1 MEYAGGVL
9 WKRRRE
15 GGLIGQLM
23 CMWGMEYSW
32 GGVKG
37 STGKLIIGD
46 KKGVWVTRTV
56 RRKPEEEIWGRE
68 NVENIVGG
76 GLEE

>member
-1 MEYAGGVL
+1 MEEEKGRRVDRTTNVHVGDGVFL
-9 WKRRRE
+9 
-15 GGLIGQLM
+15 
-23 CMWGMEYSW
+23 